1 MEYRPSEIEPTWRKW
16 WIENNTYKVENQD
29 GKPKYYILDMFP
41 YPSGAGLHVGHP
53 LGYIASD
60 ILARYKRLRGFN
72 VLHPMGFDSFGL
84 PAEQYAIQTGQH
96 PAVTTEE
103 NLARYREQLGN
114 LGFSFDWSREV
125 QTSSPAF
132 YKWTQWIFIQLFNHY
147 YDLNADKA
155 APISELEQRFAQ
167 SGNAGVRA
175 VCDDDTPAIS
185 AEQWNAWSK
194 HEQQL
199 FLLKYRITFP
209 GEEYVNWC
217 AGLGSVLSNDEVKDG
232 VSERGGHPV
241 ERKLMKQWVMRIT
254 AYADRLLE
262 GLNTIEWPES
272 IKEQQRNWIGKSV
285 GASVKFAVEG
295 FDDLKIEV
303 FTTRVDTIYGATFM
317 VIAPELDLV
326 KTLTTEAQ
334 RNEVEGYIKWTSA
347 RTEIER
353 MSATRKA
360 TGVFTGAFAINP
372 FTEERIPIWI
382 ADYVLAGYG
391 TGAVMAVPSGDQ
403 RDWSFATEFNL
414 PIVPIMDSQKDLD
427 QAADPSKEGRYIN
440 SGLINGMRY
449 AEAVP
454 TLIQWLEEKGLGR
467 GKTQYKLRNAVF
479 SRQRYWG
486 EPVPAYWNDGVP
498 YLIDEKELP
507 LLLPE
512 IDQYKPTE
520 SGEPPLGRAEH
531 WNYKGYEYELSTMP
545 GWAGSS
551 WYFYRYMDP
560 HNDQEFCSKAARD
573 YWQKVDFYMGGS
585 EHAVGHLLY
594 SRFWN
599 HFLYDMGLVPHQEFA
614 QKLVNQGMIQ
624 GRSNFVYRAK
634 ERFFEEYLMIKVL
647 QPFFAEEGPI
657 LISGPEFE
665 EEINYDFA
673 FETNNLVIEVTSI
686 KQVDKI
692 ERIRK
697 TALEDGKRLM
707 VLFSE
712 ELIDQINDPAA
723 IAEKIREALASRE
736 DYIVSPEVP
745 RSEQLFVSHS
755 LLYKYSPEAVTKL
768 HVDVSIVD
776 DDVLVLEKAR
786 ATYSFA
792 KANFKLDAE
801 GKYTCSWEVEK
812 MSKAKFNVV
821 NPDDII
827 SEHGTDCFRM
837 FEMFLG
843 PITDAKPW
851 NTKGISGVSGFLRKF
866 WSMFF
871 DGENF
876 RLSDEAPTRDELRV
890 LHTCIKKV
898 TDDIERMSMNT
909 CVSHFMIATN
919 DLRSLQCY
927 KRAVLEPLVI
937 LIAPFGPHI
946 AEELWHRLGHS
957 NSVCDAAWPIHDEEN
972 LKTDTVNYP
981 IQINGKLR
989 ANIELPAGISA
1000 QEAEKAALDLELVQ
1014 KWLEGNTPKKV
1025 VFVPG
1030 RMINLVV

>member
-1 MEYRPSEIEPTWRKW
+1 MEYRPSEIEPKWRKW
-16 WIENNTYKVENQD
+16 WIENNTYKVENQ
-29 GKPKYYILDMFP
+29 GVRPKYYILDMFP

-96 PAVTTEE
+96 PAVTTEQ

-114 LGFSFDWSREV
+114 LGFSFDWNREV
-125 QTSSPAF
+125 QTSNPAF

-147 YDLNADKA
+147 YDLDADKA
-155 APISELEQRFAQ
+155 LRVSDLERRFSQ
-167 SGNAGVRA
+167 SGNAGLRA

-185 AEQWNAWSK
+185 AAEWNGWSK
-194 HEQQL
+194 QEQQQ

-209 GEEYVNWC
+209 GEEFVNWC
-217 AGLGSVLSNDEVKDG
+217 AALGSVLSNDEVKDG

-254 AYADRLLE
+254 AYAERLLE

-285 GASVKFAVEG
+285 GASVKFLVDG
-295 FDDLKIEV
+295 FEELSIEV
-303 FTTRVDTIYGATFM
+303 FTTRIDTIYGVTFM

-326 KTLTTEAQ
+326 KKLCTSEQRTE
-334 RNEVEGYIKWTSA
+334 VDGYIKWTAA

-353 MSATRKA
+353 MADTRKA
-360 TGVFTGAFAINP
+360 TGVFTGSYAINP
-372 FTEERIPIWI
+372 FTEARVPIWI

-403 RDWSFATEFNL
+403 RDWNFAQEFNL
-414 PIVPIMDSQKDLD
+414 PIVPILDSQKDLD
-427 QAADPSKEGRYIN
+427 TAADPSKEGRYIN
-440 SGLINGMRY
+440 SKLINGMRY

-454 TLIQWLEEKGLGR
+454 LLIQWLEEKGLGR

-486 EPVPAYWNDGVP
+486 EPVPAHWDEGVP
-498 YLIDEKELP
+498 MMIDEQELP
-507 LLLPE
+507 LVLPSV
-512 IDQYKPTE
+512 DKYLPTE
-520 SGEPPLGRAEH
+520 SGEPPLARA
-531 WNYKGYEYELSTMP
+531 KGWKYELSTMP

-560 HNDQEFCSKAARD
+560 HNDQVFCSKEAMN
-573 YWQKVDFYMGGS
+573 YWQKVDFYIGGS

-599 HFLYDMGLVPHQEFA
+599 HFLFDLGLVPHREFA
-614 QKLVNQGMIQ
+614 QRLVNQGMIQ

-634 ERFFEEYLMIKVL
+634 ERFFEEYLMLKVL
-647 QPFFAEEGPI
+647 KPFFADEGPI
-657 LISGPEFE
+657 HITGPDFE
-665 EEINYDFA
+665 EEIKYDFA

-686 KQVDKI
+686 KQLDKI

-697 TALEDGKRLM
+697 SAQEDGKRLL
-707 VLFSE
+707 VLYSE
-712 ELIDQINDPAA
+712 ELTDQINEPEA
-723 IAEKIREALASRE
+723 IAEKVRGALASRE
-736 DYIVSPEVP
+736 DFIVTSNQ
-745 RSEQLFVSHS
+745 SSAEQLFVSHS
-755 LLYKYSPEAVTKL
+755 LLYKYSAEAVTKL
-768 HVDVSIVD
+768 HVDVTLVD
-776 DDVLVLEKAR
+776 SDVLNLEKAR
-786 ATYSFA
+786 ATPQFA
-792 KANFKLDAE
+792 NSNFKLDAA
-801 GKYTCSWEVEK
+801 GKYSCSWEVEK
-812 MSKAKFNVV
+812 MSKSKFNVV

-827 SEHGTDCFRM
+827 VEHGTDCFRM

-851 NTKGISGVSGFLRKF
+851 NTKGITGVSGFLRKF
-866 WSMFF
+866 WSLFF
-871 DGENF
+871 EGENF
-876 RLSDEAPTRDELRV
+876 RVTEDAPSRDELRI

-898 TDDIERMSMNT
+898 TDDIERISMNT

-919 DLRSLQCY
+919 ELRSLKCA

-946 AEELWHRLGHS
+946 SEELWKRLGH
-957 NSVCDAAWPIHDEEN
+957 NTSVCDATWPLLIEAH

-989 ANIELPAGISA
+989 ANIELPADITA
-1000 QEAEKAALDLELVQ
+1000 QEAEKATLELELVQ

>member
-1 MEYRPSEIEPTWRKW
+1 MEYRPSEIEPNWRKW
-16 WIENNTYKVENQD
+16 WIENSTYKVDNQ
-29 GKPKYYILDMFP
+29 GTKPKYYILDMFP

-96 PAVTTEE
+96 PAVTTEQ
-103 NLARYREQLGN
+103 NLTRYREQFAN

-147 YDLNADKA
+147 YDLAADKA
-155 APISELEQRFAQ
+155 LPIRGLEQHFVQ
-167 SGNAGVRA
+167 SGNAGIRA
-175 VCDDDTPAIS
+175 ICDDDTPSITA
-185 AEQWNAWSK
+185 AQWNSWSK
-194 HEQQL
+194 QKQQL

-217 AGLGSVLSNDEVKDG
+217 ATLGSVLSNDEVKDG

-262 GLNTIEWPES
+262 GLNTIDWPES

-285 GASVKFAVEG
+285 GASVKFEVLPHNGGAGGG
-295 FDDLKIEV
+295 FIEV
-303 FTTRVDTIYGATFM
+303 FTTRVDTVYGVTFM

-326 KTLTTEAQ
+326 KTLTTPEQ
-334 RNEVEGYIKWTSA
+334 STEVEAYIKWTSG

-353 MSATRKA
+353 MADTRKA
-360 TGVFTGAFAINP
+360 TGVFTGSYALNP
-372 FTEERIPIWI
+372 ANGARVPIWI

-403 RDWSFATEFNL
+403 RDWNFAQEFKL
-414 PIVPIMDSQKDLD
+414 PVVAILDSQKDLD
-427 QAADPSKEGRYIN
+427 KAADPSKEGQYIN
-440 SGLINGMRY
+440 SGLIDGMTY

-454 TLIQWLEEKGLGR
+454 VLIQWFEIKGIGR

-486 EPVPAYWNDGVP
+486 EPVPALWEDGVP
-498 YLIDEKELP
+498 YMIDENELP
-507 LLLPE
+507 LLLPSV
-512 IDQYKPTE
+512 DKYLPTE
-520 SGEPPLGRAEH
+520 TGEPPLARSKGWKYEH
-531 WNYKGYEYELSTMP
+531 STMP

-560 HNDQEFCSKAARD
+560 QNEQAFCSKVAMD
-573 YWQKVDFYMGGS
+573 YWQKVDFYLGGS

-599 HFLYDMGLVPHQEFA
+599 HFLYDLGLVPHREFA

-634 ERFFEEYLMIKVL
+634 ERFFEEYLWIKVL
-647 QPFFAEEGPI
+647 KPYFDEDGPI
-657 LISGPEFE
+657 EISGAEFE
-665 EEINYDFA
+665 EEIKYDFA
-673 FETNNLVIEVTSI
+673 FASNNLVIEVTSI
-686 KQVDKI
+686 KQLDKI
-692 ERIRK
+692 ERIRS

-707 VLFSE
+707 ILYTE
-712 ELIDQINDPAA
+712 ELIDQINHPEL
-723 IAEKIREALASRE
+723 IAEKVRNALKSHSGF
-736 DYIVSPEVP
+736 IVNVEKPVG
-745 RSEQLFVSHS
+745 EQLFVSHN
-755 LLYKYSPEAVTKL
+755 LLHKYSPDSVTKL
-768 HVDVSIVD
+768 HVDVNIVD
-776 DDVLVLEKAR
+776 NDVLILEKAR
-786 ATYSFA
+786 ATPQFA
-792 KANFKLDAE
+792 RANFKLDTE

-812 MSKAKFNVV
+812 MSKSKFNVV

-827 SEHGTDCFRM
+827 AEHGTDCFRM

-851 NTKGISGVSGFLRKF
+851 NTKGITGVSGFLRKF

-871 DGENF
+871 DGESF
-876 RLSDEAPTRDELRV
+876 VVTDEAPSRDELRI

-919 DLRSLQCY
+919 ELRNLKCS
-927 KRAVLEPLVI
+927 KRAVLEPLAI

-946 AEELWHRLGHS
+946 AEELWHRLGHI
-957 NSVCDAAWPIHDEEN
+957 NTVCDAAWPVHNEEH
-972 LKTDTVNYP
+972 LKTDTINYP

-989 ANIELPAGISA
+989 ANIELPAGITA
-1000 QEAEKAALDLELVQ
+1000 AEAEKATLDLELVQ

>member
-16 WIENNTYKVENQD
+16 WIDNNTYKTENQG

-96 PAVTTEE
+96 PAVTTEQ
-103 NLARYREQLGN
+103 NLTRYREQLGN
-114 LGFSFDWSREV
+114 IGFSFDWSREV
-125 QTSSPAF
+125 RTSDPAF
-132 YKWTQWIFIQLFNHY
+132 YKWTQWIFIQLFKHY
-147 YDLNADKA
+147 YDLDADKSLT
-155 APISELEQRFAQ
+155 ISELEKNFAQ
-167 SGNAGVRA
+167 SGNSGIRA
-175 VCDDDTPAIS
+175 IFDDDTPAIS
-185 AEQWNAWSK
+185 AAQWNGWSEQ
-194 HEQQL
+194 EQQL

-217 AGLGSVLSNDEVKDG
+217 PALGSVLSNDEVKDG

-262 GLNTIEWPES
+262 GLNTIDWPES

-295 FDDLKIEV
+295 FGNLQIEV

-326 KTLTTEAQ
+326 KTLTTDAQ
-334 RNEVEGYIKWTSA
+334 RSDVEGYIKWTSG

-353 MSATRKA
+353 MADTRKA
-360 TGVFTGAFAINP
+360 TGVFTGSYAINP
-372 FTEERIPIWI
+372 ANGEHVPIWI

-403 RDWSFATEFNL
+403 RDWNFATAFNL
-414 PIVPIMDSQKDLD
+414 PIVPILDSQKDLD
-427 QAADPSKEGRYIN
+427 AAADPSKEGRYIN
-440 SGLINGMRY
+440 SGLINGMTY
-449 AEAVP
+449 SEAVP
-454 TLIQWLEEKGLGR
+454 TLIQWLETQGIGR

-486 EPVPAYWNDGVP
+486 EPVPALWEDGVP
-498 YLIDEKELP
+498 MMLDEKELP
-507 LLLPE
+507 LVLPPV
-512 IDQYKPTE
+512 DKYLPTE
-520 SGEPPLGRAEH
+520 TGEPPLARA
-531 WNYKGYEYELSTMP
+531 KGWKYELSTMP

-560 HNDQEFCSKAARD
+560 HNNQEFCSKEARD
-573 YWQKVDFYMGGS
+573 YWQKVDFYIGGS

-599 HFLYDMGLVPHQEFA
+599 HFLFDMGLVPHREFA

-647 QPFFAEEGPI
+647 KPYFNEEGPI
-657 LISGPEFE
+657 AISGADFE
-665 EEINYDFA
+665 EEIKYDFA

-686 KQVDKI
+686 KQIDKI
-692 ERIRK
+692 DRICK

-707 VLFSE
+707 VLYNE
-712 ELIDQINDPAA
+712 ELIDQINEPAA
-723 IAEKIREALASRE
+723 IAEKVRRALASRE
-736 DYIVSPEVP
+736 DYIVTSEQPK
-745 RSEQLFVSHS
+745 SEQLYVSHD
-755 LLYKYSPEAVTKL
+755 LLYKYSPEVVTKL
-768 HVDVSIVD
+768 HVDVNIVD

-786 ATYSFA
+786 ATSQFA
-792 KANFKLDAE
+792 NSNFKLDAE

-812 MSKAKFNVV
+812 MSKSKFNVV
-821 NPDDII
+821 NPDDIVA
-827 SEHGTDCFRM
+827 EHGADCFRM

-876 RLSDEAPTRDELRV
+876 RVTDEAPTRDELRI

-919 DLRSLQCY
+919 DLRSVKCA

-957 NSVCDAAWPIHDEEN
+957 TSVCDASWPIHNEEN
-972 LKTDTVNYP
+972 LKTDTVTYP
-981 IQINGKLR
+981 VQINGKLR
-989 ANIELPAGISA
+989 ANIELPSGITA
-1000 QEAEKAALDLELVQ
+1000 QEAERAALDLELVQ

-1030 RMINLVV
+1030 RMINVVV

>member
-16 WIENNTYKVENQD
+16 WIDNSTYKVENQ
-29 GKPKYYILDMFP
+29 GNKPKYYILDMFP

-96 PAVTTEE
+96 PAVTTEQ

-125 QTSSPAF
+125 QTSDPSF

-147 YDLNADKA
+147 YDLDADKA
-155 APISELEQRFAQ
+155 VPISELEHRFAQ
-167 SGNAGVRA
+167 SGNVGTRA
-175 VCDDDTPAIS
+175 VCDDDTPLIS
-185 AEQWNAWSK
+185 AAQWNEWSEQ
-194 HEQQL
+194 EQQL

-254 AYADRLLE
+254 AYAERLLD

-295 FDDLKIEV
+295 FDNLHIEV
-303 FTTRVDTIYGATFM
+303 FTTRIDTIYGATFM
-317 VIAPELDLV
+317 VIAPELNLV
-326 KTLTTEAQ
+326 KTLTTSKQ
-334 RNEVEGYIKWTSA
+334 RSDVDGYIKWASS
-347 RTEIER
+347 RSEIER
-353 MSATRKA
+353 MSETRKA
-360 TGVFTGAFAINP
+360 TGVFTGSYAINP
-372 FTEERIPIWI
+372 FTNEQVPIWI

-403 RDWSFATEFNL
+403 RDWNFAREFNL
-414 PIVPIMDSQKDLD
+414 PVVPILDSQKELD
-427 QAADPSKEGRYIN
+427 KAADPIKEGRYIN
-440 SGLINGMRY
+440 SALINGLGY
-449 AEAVP
+449 SEAVP
-454 TLIQWLEEKGLGR
+454 TLIRYLEEKGIGR

-486 EPVPAYWNDGVP
+486 EPVPALWENDYPSMLDVH
-498 YLIDEKELP
+498 ELP
-507 LLLPE
+507 LVLPSV
-512 IDQYKPTE
+512 DKYLPTE
-520 SGEPPLGRAEH
+520 TGEPPLGRAIG
-531 WNYKGYEYELSTMP
+531 WKYELSTMP

-560 HNDQEFCSKAARD
+560 HNEQEFCSKAAMD
-573 YWQKVDFYMGGS
+573 YWQKVDFYIGGS

-599 HFLYDMGLVPHQEFA
+599 HFMHDLGLVPHREFA

-624 GRSNFVYRAK
+624 GRSSFVYRAK
-634 ERFFEEYLMIKVL
+634 EQFFEEYLLVKVL
-647 QPFFAEEGPI
+647 KPFFSQEGPI
-657 LISGPEFE
+657 AISERSFE
-665 EEINYDFA
+665 EEIMYDFA
-673 FETNNLVIEVTSI
+673 FETNNLVIEVTSL

-692 ERIRK
+692 ERIRQ
-697 TALEDGKRLM
+697 AAREDNKRLM
-707 VLFSE
+707 VLYSE
-712 ELIDQINDPAA
+712 ELTDNINEPEL
-723 IAEKIREALASRE
+723 IAEKIRNALASRA
-736 DYIVSPEVP
+736 DYIAVSEVP
-745 RSEQLFVSHS
+745 KSTQLFVSQS
-755 LLYKYSPEAVTKL
+755 LLYKYSPDTVTKL
-768 HVDVSIVD
+768 HVDVSLVEN
-776 DDVLVLEKAR
+776 DVLMLEKAR
-786 ATYSFA
+786 ETTQFATS
-792 KANFKLDAE
+792 NFKLDPE

-812 MSKAKFNVV
+812 MSKSKFNVV
-821 NPDDII
+821 NPDDIVA
-827 SEHGTDCFRM
+827 EHGADCFRM

-851 NTKGISGVSGFLRKF
+851 NTKGITGVTGFLRKF
-866 WSMFF
+866 WGLFF
-871 DGENF
+871 QGENF
-876 RLSDEAPTRDELRV
+876 RVTDETPTRDELRI

-909 CVSHFMIATN
+909 CVSHLMIATN
-919 DLRSLQCY
+919 ELRTLQCT
-927 KRAVLEPLVI
+927 KRAVLEPLAV

-946 AEELWHRLGHS
+946 AEELWHRLGHF
-957 NSVCDAAWPIHDEEN
+957 NTVCDALWPICNEEN

-989 ANIELPAGISA
+989 ANIELPAGITAS
-1000 QEAEKAALDLELVQ
+1000 EAEKAALELEMVQ